1 MSVENSFLRKLIE
14 TKEWETVL
22 NKDITADYFSGANKR
37 AFKWLSDFK
46 VKYGELPDKET
57 FKKHFPEVNLNIESP
72 ETVGYYC
79 DELRRKIRHN
89 KLVTTLE
96 KIDNLINDRDVDKCY
111 TLLESLISEV
121 NSDFTFTEKVD
132 LGANTEKRFQDYLVN
147 KATGGMT
154 GIPLGIYPL
163 DKQTGGIKEVDLIS
177 FLAKSGVG
185 KAVTLDTPI
194 LTISGWKPMKNVSY
208 EDKVFGS
215 DGKPYNITGIFPQ
228 GKKQVYR
235 VHFVDGTFVDCCKD
249 HLWSYNTVYRV
260 TRGYDN
266 FKVTTTES
274 LYNNTEVNLRNKS
287 NNPVVF
293 IPVNKPVEFERKE
306 LPLDPYALGLL
317 LGDGYVGTGNSSPT
331 FTNPEQDLVERLRKS
346 LEGIVTLESGDYN
359 KICYRLVSKWT
370 KSNNLRKIY
379 NKLGLADCRSGNKFI
394 PRIYLESSVDD
405 RKKLLAGLLDTDGSI
420 TSRGASAFY
429 TSSKQLADNVVE
441 LVRSLGYRTFLSAI
455 ERADKKS
462 TEYKVHIS
470 TKDFLASSKKHYNAY
485 TERIEK
491 VRTNKHFDRLYI
503 SHIEKLDTY
512 AEMQCISVDSPD
524 HTYICKDYIVTHN
537 TFLLCII
544 ASNLIKAGYKTLFLT
559 KEMSPHQI
567 LKRVDAIMSGVSYSR
582 LKDGAL
588 TNDEESIYK
597 DYLENIAPKYASKL
611 SIELIINGVAECAA
625 KIDAYKP
632 DIVLIDGGYLM
643 SEGKDPEDWKAVLSV
658 FKAFKIIALNRK
670 IPIITTTQLTDKG
683 NIAYATS
690 LKQYC
695 DGMWAMLQD
704 EVQRAAKEVEIQT
717 LKIRDGEWTPKFTMQ
732 FDFREM
738 NYDVVYANFD
748 DKKERT
754 FKVDKPQTLKKLS

>member
-185 KAVTLDTPI
+185 K
-194 LTISGWKPMKNVSY
+194 
-208 EDKVFGS
+208 
-215 DGKPYNITGIFPQ
+215 
-228 GKKQVYR
+228 
-235 VHFVDGTFVDCCKD
+235 
-249 HLWSYNTVYRV
+249 
-260 TRGYDN
+260 
-266 FKVTTTES
+266 
-274 LYNNTEVNLRNKS
+274 
-287 NNPVVF
+287 
-293 IPVNKPVEFERKE
+293 
-306 LPLDPYALGLL
+306 
-317 LGDGYVGTGNSSPT
+317 
-331 FTNPEQDLVERLRKS
+331 
-346 LEGIVTLESGDYN
+346 
-359 KICYRLVSKWT
+359 
-370 KSNNLRKIY
+370 
-379 NKLGLADCRSGNKFI
+379 
-394 PRIYLESSVDD
+394 
-405 RKKLLAGLLDTDGSI
+405 
-420 TSRGASAFY
+420 
-429 TSSKQLADNVVE
+429 
-441 LVRSLGYRTFLSAI
+441 
-455 ERADKKS
+455 
-462 TEYKVHIS
+462 
-470 TKDFLASSKKHYNAY
+470 
-485 TERIEK
+485 
-491 VRTNKHFDRLYI
+491 
-503 SHIEKLDTY
+503 
-512 AEMQCISVDSPD
+512 
-524 HTYICKDYIVTHN
+524 

-588 TNDEESIYK
+588 TAMGYLDRDSDPQPLSGISAK
-597 DYLENIAPKYASKL
+597 DYSVNLNMQGPGIFTLEVSGLY
-611 SIELIINGVAECAA
+611 
-625 KIDAYKP
+625 KISTAFQ
-632 DIVLIDGGYLM
+632 G
-643 SEGKDPEDWKAVLSV
+643 SEEV
-658 FKAFKIIALNRK
+658 AFKSI
-670 IPIITTTQLTDKG
+670 
-683 NIAYATS
+683 
-690 LKQYC
+690 
-695 DGMWAMLQD
+695 
-704 EVQRAAKEVEIQT
+704 V
-717 LKIRDGEWTPKFTMQ
+717 
-732 FDFREM
+732 
-738 NYDVVYANFD
+738 
-748 DKKERT
+748 
-754 FKVDKPQTLKKLS
+754 

>member
-121 NSDFTFTEKVD
+121 NNDFTFTEKVD
-132 LGANTEKRFQDYLVN
+132 LGADTEKRFQDYLVN

-185 KAVTLDTPI
+185 K
-194 LTISGWKPMKNVSY
+194 
-208 EDKVFGS
+208 
-215 DGKPYNITGIFPQ
+215 
-228 GKKQVYR
+228 
-235 VHFVDGTFVDCCKD
+235 
-249 HLWSYNTVYRV
+249 
-260 TRGYDN
+260 
-266 FKVTTTES
+266 
-274 LYNNTEVNLRNKS
+274 
-287 NNPVVF
+287 
-293 IPVNKPVEFERKE
+293 
-306 LPLDPYALGLL
+306 
-317 LGDGYVGTGNSSPT
+317 
-331 FTNPEQDLVERLRKS
+331 
-346 LEGIVTLESGDYN
+346 
-359 KICYRLVSKWT
+359 
-370 KSNNLRKIY
+370 
-379 NKLGLADCRSGNKFI
+379 
-394 PRIYLESSVDD
+394 
-405 RKKLLAGLLDTDGSI
+405 
-420 TSRGASAFY
+420 
-429 TSSKQLADNVVE
+429 
-441 LVRSLGYRTFLSAI
+441 
-455 ERADKKS
+455 
-462 TEYKVHIS
+462 
-470 TKDFLASSKKHYNAY
+470 
-485 TERIEK
+485 
-491 VRTNKHFDRLYI
+491 
-503 SHIEKLDTY
+503 
-512 AEMQCISVDSPD
+512 
-524 HTYICKDYIVTHN
+524 

-643 SEGKDPEDWKAVLSV
+643 SEGKDPEDWKAVLAV